1 MNEYEQVNY
10 QSEKNNE
17 IVLIIKLE
25 GLYVYKPEW
34 FIKY

>member
-1 MNEYEQVNY
+1 MNDYEQDYY

-25 GLYVYKPEW
+25 YCEQCEQY
-34 FIKY
+34 